1 MIGTFVLSLD
11 TELAWGTM
19 DKEGFRTYRGHLER
33 TRQNI
38 ESLLALLGRHN
49 IPATWAFVGHLL
61 LDSCHREAT
70 GADPHPDV
78 LTARFPW
85 YDHQWHH
92 HDPGSDRQSDPFW
105 YGDDILDL
113 VRKARPEHDVGCHT
127 FSHLPMNDP
136 AVSRDIAASQIR
148 KCCDLAASRGLR
160 LESFVY
166 PRNHV
171 AHLDVLEQE
180 GFTSYRGPECSW
192 YGNLPG
198 PMVRAGHFAHRL
210 FGIAPPVYKDLQVT
224 SGVVNIPASM
234 FLMPPD
240 GIRAMIPGRSRT
252 RQAILGLRK
261 SARTGAVFHLWFHPW
276 NIGTSGSMLDWLD
289 TISGE
294 VDRLRAEGSMRVMT
308 MASLA
313 KEVLGGTE

>member
-1 MIGTFVLSLD
+1 MTGTFVLSLD

-19 DKEGFRTYRGHLER
+19 DREGFRTYRGHLER

-38 ESLLALLGRHN
+38 ESLLTLLGRYD

-85 YDHQWHH
+85 FDYEWHH

-105 YGDDILDL
+105 YGDHILEL
-113 VRKARPEHDVGCHT
+113 VREARPEHEVGW
-127 FSHLPMNDP
+127 
-136 AVSRDIAASQIR
+136 
-148 KCCDLAASRGLR
+148 
-160 LESFVY
+160 
-166 PRNHV
+166 
-171 AHLDVLEQE
+171 
-180 GFTSYRGPECSW
+180 YR
-192 YGNLPG
+192 NLPG
-198 PMVRAGHFAHRL
+198 PMARAGHFAHRL
-210 FGIAPPVYKDLQVT
+210 FGIAPPVYKDLEVT

-252 RQAILGLRK
+252 RQAILGLRN
-261 SARTGAVFHLWFHPW
+261 SARTGAVFHLWFYPW
-276 NIGTSGSMLDWLD
+276 NKGTSGAMLDWLD
-289 TISGE
+289 TIFGK